1 MNTLGR
7 LLVYADW
14 IVVGVGVLGA
24 LFWIVAYAAAEPDRF
39 GEVLAFWLLGIPGAG
54 VVLGTAGW
62 VAVKVYSLLSTWLP

>member
-24 LFWIVAYAAAEPDRF
+24 LLWIVASAEGD
-39 GEVLAFWLLGIPGAG
+39 GEGILIMLLGIPGAG

-62 VAVKVYSLLSTWLP
+62 VTVKVYSLLSVWLP